1 MKKIEGKVLHRSI
14 KNNGVE
20 IEGSGWINMER
31 GLPEEDK
38 KKIKKSIEE
47 LKNGDIISIT
57 MGKKGYIGIEKRQK
71 QTEFKQANNV
81 RENTD
86 SIMLQTLKRMNS
98 IYESDELTAKFKENL
113 DWTKISISL
122 FISKIRGEKYEK
134 NNMP

>member
-31 GLPEEDK
+31 GLPEEEK
-38 KKIKKSIEE
+38 NKLKKSIEE

-98 IYESDELTAKFKENL
+98 IYESDDLTAKFKENL

-122 FISKIRGEKYEK
+122 FISKIRGENYEK